1 MQKDLKLQKSFEP
14 SFVPKFKITLH
25 NLAAQ
30 RKATNGGYVGNLPK
44 GRLCTVQLNWI
55 VVNVGGIK
63 GKHTVL
69 WVENLAAHPKG
80 RIRSEGL
87 WE

>member
-44 GRLCTVQLNWI
+44 GRLCTVQLN
-55 VVNVGGIK
+55 
-63 GKHTVL
+63 
-69 WVENLAAHPKG
+69 
-80 RIRSEGL
+80 
-87 WE
+87 